1 MSENPSLLETARA
14 LSLKLEPG
22 DLDATLSQITAAAVE
37 LIPDVAYASITV
49 RHGDERLETLHPTEP
64 SLVALDER
72 QYALREG
79 PCFDAA
85 TDRAQVVSD
94 DLAHDPRFTR
104 YGPVAVEAGIRSM
117 AAFRLFERDGVQGA
131 LNLYSGE
138 VGAFEEYDGLA
149 ALFQSQAAVAIAY
162 AHEIT
167 NLQDALSTR
176 TTIGQAMGIVMERFK
191 LNDERAFAFLT
202 RLSQNR
208 NIKLR
213 LIAEEMVAEA
223 TANADVAGA
232 TAD

>member
-94 DLAHDPRFTR
+94 DLEHDPRFTR

-232 TAD
+232 TTD